1 MNTQKNDSGALLSHN
16 EIRDYVIRSFIE
28 AKNKG
33 DINEL
38 VHFHSINKFLLLAH
52 SQDDAVVLGR
62 LVANKER
69 LAYSKIF
76 EIYGIQ
82 LEKTLNKEP
91 TVRTHSNVIQKT
103 IGYFKKDL
111 SLKEKQSALTMLSM
125 YRLGQENLESLLLFL
140 DDLTR
145 KFQKTY
151 LVRQTYFLLYVR
163 VKSQEFDS
171 HR

>member
-1 MNTQKNDSGALLSHN
+1 MNRQKNDSDTSLSHN
-16 EIRDYVIRSFIE
+16 EIRDYVIRRFIE
-28 AKNKG
+28 TKDKG

-38 VHFHSINKFLLLAH
+38 VHFHSVNKFLLLAH
-52 SQDDAVVLGR
+52 SQNDTVLLGR

-69 LAYSKIF
+69 LAHSKIF
-76 EIYGIQ
+76 ELYGIQ
-82 LEKTLNKEP
+82 LEKTLIKEP
-91 TVRTHSNVIQKT
+91 TVRTHSNVIQKA

-140 DDLTR
+140 DGLTR
-145 KFQKTY
+145 KFKKTY

-163 VKSQEFDS
+163 VKLQEYDS
-171 HR
+171 YR